1 MKCYLLKYY
10 PKYYYLGYK
19 HKDIAMIV
27 PCLKELIGEINS
39 VAVKQS

>member
-10 PKYYYLGYK
+10 PKYYLGYK
-19 HKDIAMIV
+19 HKDKVMIM